1 LLRQT
6 KSYAFR
12 RYKEA
17 YPLTNTAIIIE
28 FRKLLKSQNRT
39 DVKAL
44 LAVYGLEQFALS
56 AAVHPSEKKII
67 N

>member
-1 LLRQT
+1 MIQRSLSFNQYCYHNRIQ
-6 KSYAFR
+6 
-12 RYKEA
+12 
-17 YPLTNTAIIIE
+17 
-28 FRKLLKSQNRT
+28 KLSQNRT

>member
-28 FRKLLKSQNRT
+28 FSQNRT